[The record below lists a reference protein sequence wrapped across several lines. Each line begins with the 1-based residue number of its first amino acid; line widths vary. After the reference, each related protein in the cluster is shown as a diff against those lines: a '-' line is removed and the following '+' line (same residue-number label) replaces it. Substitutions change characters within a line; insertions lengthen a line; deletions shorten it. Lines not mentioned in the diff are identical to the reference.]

1 MTDLE
6 QRLVATFD
14 QLGEEAPADPDLLG
28 SVRQRTGRRWPS
40 PRLVAAAAAVVVG
53 AGALTAVVAV
63 RGDDTATPAAAGYSC
78 QDLVKPTLLPPWART
93 GFSDPEPKAPYVIGK
108 DGGILGVLFGQPL
121 TSPVAKDRGNK
132 VLWVVQ
138 ENSGPLRIEGRLAAG
153 DEPVVIESVTGP
165 SYLDLPSPGC
175 WHLDLTWD
183 GGTDAVD
190 IAVSA
195 P

>member
-14 QLGEEAPADPDLLG
+14 QLGEEAPADPDLLD
-28 SVRQRTGRRWPS
+28 SVRQHTGRRWPS
-40 PRLVAAAAAVVVG
+40 PRVVAAAAAVVVG
-53 AGALTAVVAV
+53 AGAVTAAVAV
-63 RGDDTATPAAAGYSC
+63 RGTDTATPAAAGYSC
-78 QDLVKPTLLPPWART
+78 QELVKPTLLPAWART
-93 GFSDPEPKAPYVIGK
+93 GFSDPKPQAPYVMGK
-108 DGGILGVLFGQPL
+108 DGGIVGILFGQPL
-121 TSPVAKDRGNK
+121 TSPVAKGRGNK

-138 ENSGPLRIEGRLAAG
+138 ESSGPLRIAARLAAG
-153 DEPVVIESVTGP
+153 DEPVVIDSVTGP

-175 WHLDLTWD
+175 WHLDLAW
-183 GGTDAVD
+183 GGHTDSVD